1 MDVVTGTLAGPLI
14 EQSAQ
19 ALMQKYP
26 QVKIKVHQIRNEY
39 FGGNV
44 SVAGLVTGTDIIKQC
59 KDRLQSDLLAV
70 PEVML
75 RDEKDRFLDDIT
87 LPQLA
92 EALGCR
98 TMTIP
103 TDGGGCCKACLSA
116 HKRIRRVK
124 RGPN

>member
-1 MDVVTGTLAGPLI
+1 MPSGND
-14 EQSAQ
+14 
-19 ALMQKYP
+19 
-26 QVKIKVHQIRNEY
+26 Y

-59 KDRLQSDLLAV
+59 KDNLQSDTIAV

-87 LPQLA
+87 LPQLG

-98 TMTIP
+98 AICIP
-103 TDGGGCCKACLSA
+103 TDGARVLPRVFKLTQAQDETYEEREEGGKLIWQNRS
-116 HKRIRRVK
+116 
-124 RGPN
+124 

>member
-1 MDVVTGTLAGPLI
+1 MR
-14 EQSAQ
+14 
-19 ALMQKYP
+19 KYP
-26 QVKIKVHQIRNEY
+26 QVKITVHQIRNDY

-59 KDRLQSDLLAV
+59 KGRLQSDLLAV

-87 LPQLA
+87 LPQLSK
-92 EALGCR
+92 ALGCR
-98 TMTIP
+98 TVVIP

-116 HKRIRRVK
+116 HKRILRIK
-124 RGPN
+124 KEPN